1 MTETQFRL
9 APCFTKGEA
18 KVRKEVSYTM
28 RNYEAMYVLRPD
40 LDEEQVNAAI
50 EKFSEIITK
59 NGGEVT
65 KVEQWGKRRLAY
77 EVQKLREGFYVLCNF
92 AADTELPKELE
103 RNFKISDQVIRYL
116 VIREG
121 E

>member
-1 MTETQFRL
+1 MVSLGSLLPMT
-9 APCFTKGEA
+9 EA

-28 RNYEAMYVLRPD
+28 RNYEAMYVLRPEM
-40 LDEEQVNAAI
+40 DEEQINAAI
-50 EKFSEIITK
+50 EKFSDIITA

-77 EVQKLREGFYVLCNF
+77 EVEKLREGYYVLCYFTGN
-92 AADTELPKELE
+92 TELPKELE
-103 RNFKISDQVIRYL
+103 RNFKISDRVIRFL
-116 VIREG
+116 VVREG